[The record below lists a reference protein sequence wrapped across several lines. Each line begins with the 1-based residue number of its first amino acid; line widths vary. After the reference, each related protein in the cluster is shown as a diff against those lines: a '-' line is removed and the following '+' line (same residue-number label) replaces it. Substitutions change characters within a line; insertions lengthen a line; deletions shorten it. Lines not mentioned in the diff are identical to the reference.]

1 MDEVIKEDLDT
12 DEVKEEDFY
21 VDKEEVEDVLEAS
34 MVVVAVMVEAVK

>member
-34 MVVVAVMVEAVK
+34 MMVVAVMVEAVK